1 GKKIKYSDSSI
12 FTKVDD
18 HVRKRRRP
26 RTKAFRVHMKDEI
39 EKALCSR
46 LSPLHHITF
55 TTDENGRLS
64 APLDDVVASLGL
76 DGDKYRALS
85 RTALI
90 KLGDIS
96 TLFTVDYLSDIRPRL
111 YINDTKINSDTTT
124 VYVDNLP
131 RSCDLISLY
140 RRAATFG
147 SVVSLH
153 PLFVSKRSHHRRS
166 SFANHQS
173 PSSSAAQLPSADQH
187 VQAAFIQ
194 FVEQRSANNF
204 CEDNLPR
211 SCDLISLY
219 RRAATFGS
227 VVSLHPL
234 FVSKRSHHRRSSFA
248 NHQSPSSSAAQ
259 LPSAD
264 QHVQAA
270 FIQFVEQRSAN
281 NFCEIS
287 RRAKHRNAV
296 GCFQAYSRNWPVRN
310 VCKRRKIRKAK
321 RSITGKRRCRAKT
334 MAKQNVT
341 AELKNSRKRKRTS
354 DVGDE
359 ASPLKRSRSCLDI
372 SECSNNVDVQ
382 RRETEDEELC
392 SPTSDIKVVCHA
404 NEGNSVIIPTGNV
417 IMHHARNRR
426 KTFKELRMKY
436 LLLKKESFKK
446 LKADLACVKIPMNF
460 IDEHGKNR
468 RKKRGRARLMSRVS
482 RLREWHDESMQSS
495 SSTSLVGEADGNS
508 RKSDHELP
516 KIVDGHEL
524 H

>member
-1 GKKIKYSDSSI
+1 MSDEKMTKETTCEHGSDGRNESNNHAVYRTTNDSSI

-55 TTDENGRLS
+55 TTDGNGRLS

-96 TLFTVDYLSDIRPRL
+96 TLFTIDYLSDIRPRL

-124 VYVDNLP
+124 VYVV
-131 RSCDLISLY
+131 CYLI
-140 RRAATFG
+140 
-147 SVVSLH
+147 
-153 PLFVSKRSHHRRS
+153 
-166 SFANHQS
+166 
-173 PSSSAAQLPSADQH
+173 
-187 VQAAFIQ
+187 II
-194 FVEQRSANNF
+194 VEDSN
-204 CEDNLPR
+204 
-211 SCDLISLY
+211 
-219 RRAATFGS
+219 
-227 VVSLHPL
+227 
-234 FVSKRSHHRRSSFA
+234 
-248 NHQSPSSSAAQ
+248 
-259 LPSAD
+259 
-264 QHVQAA
+264 
-270 FIQFVEQRSAN
+270 
-281 NFCEIS
+281 
-287 RRAKHRNAV
+287 
-296 GCFQAYSRNWPVRN
+296 AYSRNWPVRN

-341 AELKNSRKRKRTS
+341 AELKKSRKRKRTS
-354 DVGDE
+354 DVGDG

-468 RKKRGRARLMSRVS
+468 RKKRGRARIGPNHFHAITFDKAFDSQHICIANFCSYKRVIKAIYLHIVS
-482 RLREWHDESMQSS
+482 NARLGGVNM
-495 SSTSLVGEADGNS
+495 ADSADRDIPLHG
-508 RKSDHELP
+508 SDVALLP
-516 KIVDGHEL
+516 
-524 H
+524 

>member
-1 GKKIKYSDSSI
+1 MSDEKMTKETICEHGSDGRNESNNHAVYRTTNDSSI

-204 CEDNLPR
+204 CE
-211 SCDLISLY
+211 
-219 RRAATFGS
+219 
-227 VVSLHPL
+227 
-234 FVSKRSHHRRSSFA
+234 
-248 NHQSPSSSAAQ
+248 
-259 LPSAD
+259 
-264 QHVQAA
+264 
-270 FIQFVEQRSAN
+270 
-281 NFCEIS
+281 
-287 RRAKHRNAV
+287 
-296 GCFQAYSRNWPVRN
+296 AYSRNWPVRN

-341 AELKNSRKRKRTS
+341 AELKKSRKRKRTS

-426 KTFKELRMKY
+426 RERVKKRRRTKFKSKYKVLNLTRYFRRIQVLSLKTFKELRMKY